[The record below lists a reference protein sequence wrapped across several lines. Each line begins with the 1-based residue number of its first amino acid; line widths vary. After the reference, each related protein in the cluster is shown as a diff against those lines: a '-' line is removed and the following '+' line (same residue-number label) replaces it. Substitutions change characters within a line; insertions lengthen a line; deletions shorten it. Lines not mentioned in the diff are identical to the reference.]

1 MAQSNPPENSV
12 SHQPPGGTGLISR
25 IFIVPVLPA
34 PRPRRLLQLLLGLF
48 LFGFGAAL
56 LVASRLGAN
65 PWDVLHQ
72 GLHLRTGW
80 SIGTWAVV
88 TGAAVI
94 VLWIPLRQR
103 AGLGTLLNVVG
114 VGTAMDVSLLWLPVP
129 QTLAG
134 QVALL
139 AAGIVAV
146 AAGSG
151 LYIGAG
157 LGPGPRDGLM
167 TGLADRGMSILAA
180 RTLIE
185 VAVVAAGFA
194 LGGTVGVGTLLFA
207 VAIGPLTQVFLP
219 ILRADRR
226 AGG

>member
-1 MAQSNPPENSV
+1 MTRPT
-12 SHQPPGGTGLISR
+12 PPGGPSARWRSLVDRAFITPLLPPPRLRRLVQLCVGLYLFGLGLAAQVVTGL
-25 IFIVPVLPA
+25 
-34 PRPRRLLQLLLGLF
+34 G
-48 LFGFGAAL
+48 
-56 LVASRLGAN
+56 VA

>member
-80 SIGTWAVV
+80 SIGTWNILL
-88 TGAAVI
+88 GAGTLL
-94 VLWIPLRQR
+94 LWLPLRQR
-103 AGLGTLLNVVG
+103 AGLGTVANVVVIG
-114 VGTAMDVSLLWLPVP
+114 LSLDASLLWLPEP
-129 QTLAG
+129 DS
-134 QVALL
+134 L
-139 AAGIVAV
+139 AARSAMLVLGVVAV
-146 AAGSG
+146 ALGSG
-151 LYIGAG
+151 LYIGAR

-167 TGLADRGMSILAA
+167 TGLAALGLSIRLA

-185 VAVVAAGFA
+185 FAVLAAGFL
-194 LGGTVGVGTLLFA
+194 LGGTVGVGTLLFL

-219 ILRADRR
+219 IFDIEKAPPR
-226 AGG
+226 